1 MVKNILFTLLFVVAL
16 VGCNNDDIDEPPATE
31 RLLYLDKNGVTVK
44 CNTWAEV
51 GQSEELDGIIYKI
64 VDEEM
69 LRLLVKV
76 GGDVALTVCTTKVT
90 DMQNMFEDYP
100 YTQDISF
107 WDVSNV
113 TNMNRMFYG
122 AYRYN
127 PDISSWDVSNVMD
140 MSEMFRYSAFNKDIS
155 SWDVSNVTDMN
166 RMFLRSRFNQDISSW
181 DVSNVTNMNR
191 MFEET
196 PFNLDISSWNVENV
210 TNCSGFS
217 RDTPRWTFPK
227 PNFTNCSPCHPCF

>member
-1 MVKNILFTLLFVVAL
+1 MVKNILFTLLFVFAMA
-16 VGCNNDDIDEPPATE
+16 GCNNEDTDKPIATE

-90 DMQNMFEDYP
+90 DMQNMFEDYY

-113 TNMNRMFYG
+113 TNMKRMFYG
-122 AYRYN
+122 AYRFN

-140 MSEMFRYSAFNKDIS
+140 MSGMFRHSRFNQDIS

-166 RMFLRSRFNQDISSW
+166 RMFRDTPFNQDIGSW
-181 DVSNVTNMNR
+181 D
-191 MFEET
+191 
-196 PFNLDISSWNVENV
+196 VENV
-210 TNCSGFS
+210 TKCSGFS
-217 RDTPRWTFPK
+217 WDTPRWTLPK
-227 PNFTNCSPCHPCF
+227 PNFTNCDP